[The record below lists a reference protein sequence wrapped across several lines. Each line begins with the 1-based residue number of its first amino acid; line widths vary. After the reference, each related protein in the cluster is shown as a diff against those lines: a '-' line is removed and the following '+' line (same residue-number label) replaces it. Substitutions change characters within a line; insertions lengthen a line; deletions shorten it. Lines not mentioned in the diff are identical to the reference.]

1 VKKSRR
7 DFLKT
12 TGAGVAGAAVI
23 STFPSR
29 VLGAN
34 DKVRMAMIGVN
45 GRGFGMSKEFAQNP
59 NVEISYICDVDTRAV
74 EKTVAAVTK
83 IAGKKPKGIVDFR
96 NALASKDVDAVYIAT
111 PDHWHA
117 PAAIL
122 ALKAGKHVYVEK
134 PLGHNPRE
142 GELLVAAQEKYGL
155 VVQMGNQQ
163 RSSAHTMQALQKVR
177 DGIIGR
183 VYMGKAYYAN
193 TRGSIG
199 HGTVVPVPEWL
210 NWELWQGPA
219 PRVKYRDNVV
229 HYNWHWFWRWGTGEA
244 LNNGTHEVDVCRWFL
259 DVDYPT
265 KVTSTGGRFHY
276 DDDWEFYDTQV
287 IGWEFKD
294 RKAILWEGRSCNG
307 RPVEGRGRGS
317 DIYGEEG
324 TLVIDRNGYVI
335 FDKNNK
341 VIEEVSSGDA
351 NASMDT
357 SGVGGSLNGAHIANF
372 INGILKGEKL
382 NAPANEG
389 AKSVLL
395 CHLGNIAQAKGRSL
409 QIDPRNG
416 RIVDD
421 PDAMKMWSRDYEPGW
436 EPIV

>member
-1 VKKSRR
+1 MEKTRR

-12 TGAGVAGAAVI
+12 TGVGMAGAALA
-23 STFPSR
+23 STIPAN

-34 DKVRMAMIGVN
+34 DRVNMAMIGVN
-45 GRGFGMSKEFAQNP
+45 GRGYGMSKEFAANP
-59 NVEISYICDVDTRAV
+59 NVEITYICDVDSRAI
-74 EKTVAAVTK
+74 EKTVAAVKEAT
-83 IAGKKPKGIVDFR
+83 GKKPKGVVDLR
-96 NALASKDVDAVYIAT
+96 TALDSKDVDAIYIAT
-111 PDHWHA
+111 PDHWHT

-122 ALKAGKHVYVEK
+122 GLKAGKHVYVEK

-142 GELLVAAQEKYGL
+142 GELLVAAQQKYGK

-163 RSSAHTMQALQKVR
+163 RSSWHTMQALQKVR

-193 TRGSIG
+193 TRGPIG
-199 HGTVVPVPEWL
+199 RGKKAPVPEWL

-219 PRVKYRDNVV
+219 PRVEYRDNIV

-259 DVDYPT
+259 GVDFPT
-265 KVTSTGGRFHY
+265 KVVSTGGRFHY
-276 DDDWEFYDTQV
+276 DDDWEFYDTQY
-287 IGWEFKD
+287 IGWEFEG

-307 RPVEGRGRGS
+307 RPVEGRGRGA

-324 TLVIDRNGYVI
+324 TLVIDRNGYL
-335 FDKNNK
+335 FYDKKNK
-341 VIEEVSSGDA
+341 VIEEVKTGDF

-357 SGVGGSLNGAHIANF
+357 SGVGGSMNGAHIANF
-372 INGILKGEKL
+372 INAVIKGEKL
-382 NAPANEG
+382 NSPAADA

-395 CHLGNIAQAKGRSL
+395 LHLGNIAQAKGRSL
-409 QIDPRNG
+409 RIDPRNG
-416 RIVDD
+416 RIIDD
-421 PDAMKMWSRDYEPGW
+421 ADAMKMWARDYEPGW
-436 EPIV
+436 TPTV